1 MVFEVLGHHLLKWII
16 KSNYQGLPLPCVKK
30 IIKQVLQGL
39 DYLHT
44 KCRIIHTDI
53 KPENILLCVNDQY
66 IRRLAAEA
74 TEWQRSGAPPPS
86 GSAVSTAPQPK
97 PADKMSKNKKKK
109 LKKKQKRQ
117 AELLEKRMQEI
128 EEMEKEANP
137 EQTQPEEEEEAQTPV
152 EMLIKVSPSEES
164 INKKPAETLGQK
176 GSNLVESNVE
186 KDAPEINCNGVI
198 PMTEL
203 TDSGNEG
210 SVRLEDDL
218 HNANACD
225 NACDNA
231 PDTQNTENLH
241 SSNYTQ
247 HNNDSEVGPQ
257 EAVLDLFV
265 PLVPEDSMVCQPVP
279 SQEQALN
286 EQGINDFQESIRT
299 EIPSEDENE
308 TNSPTDNKG
317 KSAAGNFLLNPLEP
331 KNADKLKVKI
341 ADLGNACWV

>member
-1 MVFEVLGHHLLKWII
+1 
-16 KSNYQGLPLPCVKK
+16 
-30 IIKQVLQGL
+30 
-39 DYLHT
+39 
-44 KCRIIHTDI
+44 
-53 KPENILLCVNDQY
+53 
-66 IRRLAAEA
+66 
-74 TEWQRSGAPPPS
+74 
-86 GSAVSTAPQPK
+86 
-97 PADKMSKNKKKK
+97 MSKNKKKK

-164 INKKPAETLGQK
+164 INKKPGMDLKHCQHGMDKVVSWLWGGCTFSRGGCCHFTCPCGETGKSPVTIWVHGCAQLHLQSSLPLRVPLNIFQLFIKLYSAPFSFSPLAAEALGQE
-176 GSNLVESNVE
+176 GSNLMESNVE
-186 KDAPEINCNGVI
+186 KDAAEINCNGVI
-198 PMTEL
+198 PMTDL

-218 HNANACD
+218 HNANDCG
-225 NACDNA
+225 NP
-231 PDTQNTENLH
+231 PDTQKIENLH
-241 SSNYTQ
+241 SCNYTQ
-247 HNNDSEVGPQ
+247 HNNDSEAGPQ

-279 SQEQALN
+279 SQEQVLS
-286 EQGINDFQESIRT
+286 EEGINNFQESIRT

-317 KSAAGNFLLNPLEP
+317 IRGAL
-331 KNADKLKVKI
+331 
-341 ADLGNACWV
+341 